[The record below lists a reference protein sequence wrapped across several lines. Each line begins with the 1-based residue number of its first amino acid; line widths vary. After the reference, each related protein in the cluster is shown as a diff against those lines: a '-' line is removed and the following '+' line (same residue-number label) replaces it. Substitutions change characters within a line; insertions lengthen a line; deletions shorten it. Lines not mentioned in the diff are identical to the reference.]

1 MTEKTF
7 AALIFSMVGVLYI
20 GLGIPLLLGRVPPN
34 RLYISSAKRS
44 IQIGPQRS
52 FWRFWYRRLS

>member
-1 MTEKTF
+1 MTENTF

-34 RLYISSAKRS
+34 RLY
-44 IQIGPQRS
+44 GFEQRK
-52 FWRFWYRRLS
+52 LSQMKESGTQ